1 MQSGAPWVRPPLL
14 NEQRTTSMI
23 KLDGKPHAQST
34 FLLAVLLMLGACAPT
49 RQLGEQEVLIDAT
62 KLEVDGVLPKKTA
75 NELAELAQPQP
86 NSRILGM
93 RLRLGIYLLAGK
105 TEKEKGLRP
114 WVKNKLGQPPVL
126 YDAARIERNSLVM
139 EKYLRDQGFF
149 QAETRYDSTMKKQA
163 ARVAFRVNSGAQY
176 TIRHL
181 YLPTDSSLLAQLT
194 RDNQVKSAIAVGK
207 PYQLDDLKR
216 ERLRL
221 ARIANEQ
228 GFFSV
233 DPNSFYY
240 HLDTAHGQ
248 QAVDIFMRIS
258 PPQEAAAHRQHF
270 IGNTL
275 VYPQYF
281 LDQAPEGSLDTLT
294 DGSFRFVGQRD
305 YIKASLIREA
315 IPQDAGELY
324 ARSLQ
329 AKAVNRLLN
338 LGVYQFVNLK
348 YELRAEA
355 DSLFLDR
362 LVYLTPSLAR
372 DISAEIEANTAASNS
387 LGSAISLG
395 YTHRNLFRGA
405 EKLRLSFNGGIET
418 QLGQGLAFINTLD
431 LLGRAELDFPNLL
444 IPLKGWHPK
453 DPLQPS
459 TAISLTN
466 QFQRRTNL
474 FSLYSAQLQLAYR
487 WHQGRRIQHELLPL
501 NGSLVRLVERTPE
514 LEERLANN
522 SRLRESFSDYFILG
536 ALYRFSYTNQGTRP
550 IRDFLLFRGS
560 IESAGNLA
568 GLAASLGG
576 KQRPFEFLGLPFAQ
590 FIRAEGELRY
600 NWFLG
605 KNALVAR
612 ASLGGIIPYGNSS
625 STPYI
630 RQFFVGGANSIR
642 AYRFRALGPG
652 SNADYILNP
661 APYNDQTGDIR
672 LEFNLEY
679 RFPLVSYL
687 KGALFVDA
695 GNVWLYNDPQNEQP
709 GGAFNFPQFYREL
722 AVGPGFGL
730 RLDLSFFV
738 LRFDLAAPLR
748 KPYLPENRR
757 WIWQNPAENFGSRQ
771 WRRENVVLNLALGY
785 PF

>member
-1 MQSGAPWVRPPLL
+1 MIRPHSKAHV
-14 NEQRTTSMI
+14 QT
-23 KLDGKPHAQST
+23 T
-34 FLLAVLLMLGACAPT
+34 FLLAVLLTLGACAPT

-62 KLEVDGVLPKKTA
+62 KLEVDGVLPKKIAT
-75 NELAELAQPQP
+75 ELAELAQPQP

-105 TEKEKGLRP
+105 TEKEKGFRP

-126 YDAARIERNSLVM
+126 YDGARIERNSQVM

-149 QAETRYDSTMKKQA
+149 QAETRFDSTMKKQA
-163 ARVAFRVNSGAQY
+163 ARVTFRVNSGAQY

-181 YLPTDSSLLAQLT
+181 SLPNDSSLLAQLA
-194 RDNQVKSAIAVGK
+194 RDNQDKSAIAVGK

-221 ARIANEQ
+221 AQIANEQ

-248 QAVDIFMRIS
+248 QVVDIFMRIA

-281 LDQAPEGSLDTLT
+281 LDQAPEGSPDTLT
-294 DGSFRFVGQRD
+294 DGSFRFVGQRE

-444 IPLKGWHPK
+444 IPIKGWHPK

-487 WHQGRRIQHELLPL
+487 WQQGRRIQHELLPL

-550 IRDFLLFRGS
+550 VRDFLLFRGS

-568 GLAASLGG
+568 GLAASLGD

-709 GGAFNFPQFYREL
+709 GGAFNFRQFYREL